1 MKKFILALSIL
12 VGLPCYAATTNVSTQ
27 AKATLSSSCQ
37 VQLADI
43 NLGTITP
50 GEPSSSGTTQVN
62 IRCTKGTPYSWYP
75 SFRQAGWD
83 CPFLTGKNSG
93 DKMYY
98 MFYYANQYQVYTSNM
113 DVNPATSTGTGDWT
127 QSPLQAFVQP
137 NQSYSTC
144 PRKPSNPGFNPFVTP
159 DVYSD
164 SNTIVINF

>member
-1 MKKFILALSIL
+1 MKKFILALSIFIG
-12 VGLPCYAATTNVSTQ
+12 VPCFATTNANTTTQ

-37 VQLADI
+37 VQLTDI

-98 MFYYANQYQVYTSNM
+98 MFYYANHYQVYTSNM
-113 DVNPATSTGTGDWT
+113 DVNPATGTGTWE
-127 QSPLQAFVQP
+127 QAPLQAFVQP

-144 PRKPSNPGFNPFVTP
+144 PRKPTNAGFNPFVTP

-164 SNTIVINF
+164 SNSIVINF